1 MMAFFAIG
9 PALRDIGGYGGS
21 SPREIAVAPP
31 GDNMLHRLVLWNID
45 LTLIDVAKVARG
57 AYAEAFAAVVGRP
70 LVQLPQMAGMTEP
83 EIFFDALGRNGVSL
97 RADGESERLV
107 APFGAEYATRLAA
120 RRDQLTEQ
128 GTLLPGAA
136 DALRAVAGIGGVV
149 QSVLTGSS
157 RPNAALKLRA
167 FGLDRYLDLGIGGF
181 GGSEPY
187 PKGALLRATRLRAEE
202 KYQVSFAET
211 LTVYIADATRDVEA
225 AKVGGATSVGV
236 ASGRASSVELREAS
250 ADLVLSGLTR
260 QRDLVAFITALGS
273 TALW

>member
-1 MMAFFAIG
+1 
-9 PALRDIGGYGGS
+9 L
-21 SPREIAVAPP
+21 
-31 GDNMLHRLVLWNID
+31 LHRLVLWNID
-45 LTLIDVAKVARG
+45 LTLIDVAKVVRA
-57 AYAEAFAAVVGRP
+57 AYAEAFAEVVGRP
-70 LVQLPQMAGMTEP
+70 LVQLPQMVGLTEP

-97 RADGESERLV
+97 RADGESERLL

-120 RRDQLTEQ
+120 RRDQFTVQ

-136 DALRAVAGIGGVV
+136 EALAALAGIGGVV

-181 GGSEPY
+181 AGSEPY

-202 KYQVSFAET
+202 KYRVSFAEN

-225 AKVGGATSVGV
+225 AKIGGASCVGV
-236 ASGRASSVELREAS
+236 ASGRASSAELREAG
-250 ADLVLSGLTR
+250 AGLVLPGLTS
-260 QRDLVAFITALGS
+260 QRDLVEFITAL
-273 TALW
+273 A